1 MSDFLYEVDDEKF
14 EELGKRRFS
23 DNKNVVTYLQELLD
37 KGDDRRFNFTILNLG
52 EVMKICA
59 IELNLK
65 ANEIE
70 SYLMLEKNKMRD
82 RRMNTIVKELNEK
95 LNLRFNF
102 EEDTEIVSHLYTYKG
117 VGYIYINKTKFCSL
131 LNDFDIDIDTLSNL

>member
-23 DNKNVVTYLQELLD
+23 DNKNVVAYLQELLD

-70 SYLMLEKNKMRD
+70 SYLMLEKSKMRD

>member
-1 MSDFLYEVDDEKF
+1 MSEFLYEIDEEKF
-14 EELGKRRFS
+14 IELGEKRLL
-23 DNKNVVTYLQELLD
+23 DNKNVMDYLQTLLESR
-37 KGDDRRFNFTILNLG
+37 DDRRFNFTILNLG

-70 SYLMLEKNKMRD
+70 SYLKLEKSKMRD
-82 RRMNTIVKELNEK
+82 RRMNTIIKELNEK

-102 EEDTEIVSHLYTYKG
+102 NEKTEIVSCLYTHNG
-117 VGYIYINKTKFCSL
+117 VGYIYIDKINFCNL
-131 LNDFDIDIDTLSNL
+131 LNDVDIDIDTLSNL

>member
-1 MSDFLYEVDDEKF
+1 MSDFLYEVDEEKF

-70 SYLMLEKNKMRD
+70 SYLMLEKSKMRD